1 MPCQACTVVGS
12 DLRLSVV
19 CRYLTDESSGGA
31 LSNPEAELPL
41 LPLPQLS
48 FRTGGD
54 EHWIL
59 IYQGL
64 VKNLEHG
71 QWWWSNTVQEVNL

>member
-1 MPCQACTVVGS
+1 MNI
-12 DLRLSVV
+12 V
-19 CRYLTDESSGGA
+19 CCYLTDESGGGT

-54 EHWIL
+54 EHRIL
-59 IYQGL
+59 VYQRLMKYLETHRGNVTCVCPDFYITMSE
-64 VKNLEHG
+64 VKY
-71 QWWWSNTVQEVNL
+71 TM